1 MDKIYEPKQN
11 EEKIYKLWEES
22 GFFNPD
28 NLKNRKKKY
37 VVMIPPPN
45 VTGSLHMGHALDNTI
60 QDLLIRFKR
69 MQGFQTLWMPG
80 TDHAGIATQNVVEKQ
95 LIKEGTNRHRLGRE
109 KFIERVW
116 QWVKE
121 YGDLIIGQLKLLG
134 CSCDWSRQRFTL
146 DEKYSQAVFEA
157 FVNYWKKGYIYKG
170 PRIVNWCPRCNS
182 AISDLEVKYKPE
194 KTKLWYIKYPYE
206 DGSGYVTVATTRPET
221 MLGDTAV
228 AINPNDERYK
238 NLLDKVIILPI
249 INRKIKFVTD
259 HKIDMTFGTGA
270 VKITPAHDKVDWQ
283 IGKTNKLDVINVI
296 GQDAKMTKE
305 AGKDFEGLTTIEA
318 REKIVKLLEQQGLL
332 DKIEDYEHSVGY
344 CDRCGTTI
352 EPIISEQWF
361 VRMEELIK
369 PAIKAVESGK
379 IKVVPERYHDILINW
394 MENIEDWCISRQL
407 WWGHR
412 LPVWFCENQTER
424 ISNDQLLISKQIPN
438 SKFQILN
445 SNDYIVSTVKPEKCP
460 FCGHCQMRQSD
471 DVLDTWFSSALWP
484 FATLGWPEKTKDL
497 KEFYPTSFLTTAKDI
512 IFLWVARMIFSSL
525 EFMKEIP
532 FETVYIHATILNV
545 EGRRMSKSLGT
556 GIDPLELINKY
567 GSDATRFGLMYMT
580 NRDQQAIK
588 FDEQTILACRNFINK
603 LWNIARFIE
612 MNIDN
617 NANLPKTKIKPI
629 TLADEWIL
637 SRLNE
642 IIGEVTKNID
652 NCEFGEAGHKIYDFV
667 WHEFAD
673 WYLEIGKIQVAEDAT
688 PETKANTLTILKY
701 LLKNILRLIHPFAP
715 FVTETIYQNL
725 KDKINLEKSE
735 NLLMINKWPEIEN
748 KFINKK
754 SVADFEKLKNIIV
767 GIRNYRTTNKIEN
780 NKILNISTEDKNIL
794 EYAKIINKLAK
805 VNITPEAAGQTKEEI
820 KIENIKFKI
829 QE

>member
-37 VVMIPPPN
+37 AVMIPPPN

-95 LIKEGTNRHRLGRE
+95 LIKEGTNRHQLGRE

-206 DGSGYVTVATTRPET
+206 DGSGYVMVATTRPET

-238 NLLDKVIILPI
+238 NLLDKVIVLPI
-249 INRKIKFVTD
+249 VNRKIKFVAD
-259 HKIDMTFGTGA
+259 HKIDMAFGTGA
-270 VKITPAHDKVDWQ
+270 VKITPAHDKIDWQ
-283 IGKTNKLDVINVI
+283 IGKTNKLDTINVI
-296 GQDAKMTKE
+296 GPDAKMTKE

-318 REKIVKLLEQQGLL
+318 REKIVKLLEQQGSL
-332 DKIEDYEHSVGY
+332 DKIEDYEHSIGY

-369 PAIKAVESGK
+369 PALKAIKSGK

-412 LPVWFCENQTER
+412 IPVYYCHDCKSET
-424 ISNDQLLISKQIPN
+424 
-438 SKFQILN
+438 
-445 SNDYIVSTVKPEKCP
+445 IVSQTKPTECP
-460 FCGHCQMRQSD
+460 HCGSNNIIQD
-471 DVLDTWFSSALWP
+471 EDTLDTWFSSALWP

-532 FETVYIHATILNV
+532 FETVYIHATVLNV
-545 EGRRMSKSLGT
+545 EGQRMSKSLGT

-642 IIGEVTKNID
+642 IIVEVTKNID

-673 WYLEIGKIQVAEDAT
+673 WYLEIGKTQMAEDAT
-688 PETKANTLTILKY
+688 PEMKANTLTILKY
-701 LLKNILRLIHPFAP
+701 LLKNILCLIHPFAP

-735 NLLMINKWPEIEN
+735 NLLMINKWPGVEN

-754 SVADFEKLKNIIV
+754 STAEFEKLKNIIA

-805 VNITPEAAGQTKEEI
+805 VNILQEAVGQTREEI
-820 KIENIKFKI
+820 EIENIKFKI

>member
-1 MDKIYEPKQN
+1 
-11 EEKIYKLWEES
+11 
-22 GFFNPD
+22 
-28 NLKNRKKKY
+28 
-37 VVMIPPPN
+37 
-45 VTGSLHMGHALDNTI
+45 
-60 QDLLIRFKR
+60 
-69 MQGFQTLWMPG
+69 
-80 TDHAGIATQNVVEKQ
+80 
-95 LIKEGTNRHRLGRE
+95 
-109 KFIERVW
+109 
-116 QWVKE
+116 
-121 YGDLIIGQLKLLG
+121 
-134 CSCDWSRQRFTL
+134 
-146 DEKYSQAVFEA
+146 
-157 FVNYWKKGYIYKG
+157 
-170 PRIVNWCPRCNS
+170 
-182 AISDLEVKYKPE
+182 
-194 KTKLWYIKYPYE
+194 
-206 DGSGYVTVATTRPET
+206 
-221 MLGDTAV
+221 
-228 AINPNDERYK
+228 
-238 NLLDKVIILPI
+238 
-249 INRKIKFVTD
+249 
-259 HKIDMTFGTGA
+259 
-270 VKITPAHDKVDWQ
+270 
-283 IGKTNKLDVINVI
+283 DVINVI

-642 IIGEVTKNID
+642 IIVEVTKNID

-673 WYLEIGKIQVAEDAT
+673 WYLEIGKTQVAEDAT

-805 VNITPEAAGQTKEEI
+805 VNITPEAAGQTREEI
-820 KIENIKFKI
+820 EIENIKFKI
-829 QE
+829 KE

>member
-28 NLKNRKKKY
+28 NLKNCKKKY

-95 LIKEGTNRHRLGRE
+95 LVKEGTNRHQLGRE

-121 YGDLIIGQLKLLG
+121 YGGLIVSQLKLLG

-206 DGSGYVTVATTRPET
+206 DDSGYVTVATTRPET

-238 NLLDKVIILPI
+238 NLLDKTIILPVV
-249 INRKIKFVTD
+249 NRKIKFVAD

-283 IGKTNKLDVINVI
+283 IGKTNKLDIINVI
-296 GQDAKMTKE
+296 GTDAKMTKE
-305 AGKDFEGLTTIEA
+305 AGEDFEGLTTIEA

-332 DKIEDYEHSVGY
+332 DKIEDYEHSIGY
-344 CDRCGTTI
+344 CDRCSTTI

-361 VRMEELIK
+361 VRMDELIK
-369 PAIKAVESGK
+369 PAIKAVKSGK
-379 IKVVPERYHDILINW
+379 VKVVPERYHDILINW
-394 MENIEDWCISRQL
+394 MENIDDWCISRQL

-412 LPVWFCENQTER
+412 IPVYYCSDCKSEA
-424 ISNDQLLISKQIPN
+424 
-438 SKFQILN
+438 
-445 SNDYIVSTVKPEKCP
+445 IVSQTKPNKCP
-460 FCGHCQMRQSD
+460 HCDSNNIIQD
-471 DVLDTWFSSALWP
+471 EDTLDTWFSSALWP
-484 FATLGWPEKTKDL
+484 FAALGWPEKTKNL

-532 FETVYIHATILNV
+532 FETVYIHATVLNV

-617 NANLPKTKIKPI
+617 NANLPKTKIEPI
-629 TLADEWIL
+629 TLVDEWIL

-642 IIGEVTKNID
+642 IISEVTKNID

-673 WYLEIGKIQVAEDAT
+673 WYLEISKTQVAEDAT
-688 PETKANTLTILKY
+688 PEMKANTLVILKY
-701 LLKNILRLIHPFAP
+701 LLKNILCLIHPFAP

-735 NLLMINKWPEIEN
+735 NLLMIDRWPKIE
-748 KFINKK
+748 KRFINEKIV
-754 SVADFEKLKNIIV
+754 SEFEKLKNIIA

-780 NKILNISTEDKNIL
+780 NKILNISIEDRDVL

-805 VNITPEAAGQTKEEI
+805 VNISSEVAEQTREEI
-820 KIENIKFKI
+820 EIENVKIKI
-829 QE
+829 RE